1 MRSTM
6 SFEIKVIATLM
17 ALTLLFQPVAAA
29 AQTQDSN
36 SGQPVNPLTGPPAYT
51 PAGNAPA
58 APAPVQL
65 PDSPG
70 ASQSLLAQPQASQ
83 PPQQNAAHEPVGT
96 AAAEW
101 VPASG
106 IAASRP
112 SGAAVAPAKQR
123 RARSLVIKV
132 GALLGAGAAVGTV
145 CALSKASPSRPPG
158 TP

>member
-6 SFEIKVIATLM
+6 GFGIKVMATLM

-58 APAPVQL
+58 PVQL

-70 ASQSLLAQPQASQ
+70 ASQTPPPQPQAAQ

-132 GALLGAGAAVGTV
+132 GVLLGAGAAVGTV
-145 CALSKASPSRPPG
+145 YALSKASPSRPPG
-158 TP
+158 AP

>member
-6 SFEIKVIATLM
+6 GFEIKVMATLM
-17 ALTLLFQPVAAA
+17 ALTLLFQPIAAM

-36 SGQPVNPLTGPPAYT
+36 TAQPVNPLTGPPAYT
-51 PAGNAPA
+51 PPGNATA
-58 APAPVQL
+58 APAQL

-70 ASQSLLAQPQASQ
+70 TQQQSDAPRAAQP
-83 PPQQNAAHEPVGT
+83 PPQQPQNAAHEPVGT

-101 VPASG
+101 MPASG

-123 RARSLVIKV
+123 RARAIVIKV

-145 CALSKASPSRPPG
+145 YALSKASPSRPPAQ
-158 TP
+158 